1 MLNKTNITTSYDEVS
16 SLSAVMS
23 LSPDCNI
30 ISNTNNAGKLF
41 EQSKQSLIDE
51 NLLDLIHEKD
61 ISKCEKLIDS
71 ITPGLTLEVD
81 FRIKSSEDNLENH
94 RGVVF
99 QLPQK
104 YSEVIGELIWVTIPQ
119 HFDDNAIGDSKSLKK
134 YNFAIIEDSTNFL
147 FNTELTQL
155 LCINSE
161 ANISDIIF
169 DQNRRR
175 MDFEKLLSTLEEGEA
190 LSDELYL
197 RNEHGKYLFFAGS
210 IIKHTSE
217 NKDSLILILTE
228 KDLRTNQIVEFN
240 SPDIAELK
248 DKIQSRDKFF
258 SVIAH
263 DLRSPFTAILGY
275 SEYMASYYESLTRE
289 EIHDFSNNMYKA
301 SKSVFKLLEDLLK
314 WTRIQSGRIT
324 LDKEIF
330 SLVPILSRAVDMFMA
345 SAEKKNIKLIY
356 NIPDNEIFVNADEEM
371 ISSVFR
377 NLISNAIKFTDAHG
391 FVKVDVSVENGY
403 VIISVIDNG
412 IGIDKI
418 TISKLFK
425 VGERVT
431 RYGTSDEE
439 GSGLGLILSKEFIT
453 KNGGEIWVESKIG
466 EGSKFSV
473 KLHSEIYHDSF
484 QN

>member
-1 MLNKTNITTSYDEVS
+1 VLNETNIAINFEEVS
-16 SLSAVMS
+16 SMPVVMS

-30 ISNTNNAGKLF
+30 ISYTTNAEKYF
-41 EQSKQSLIDE
+41 EQNESSLIDQ
-51 NLLDLIHEKD
+51 NIFDFIHKND

-81 FRIKSSEDNLENH
+81 FRIKSTEDILKNN

-99 QLPQK
+99 QLPQE
-104 YSEVIGELIWVTIPQ
+104 YSKVVNELIWVTIPQ
-119 HFDDNAIGDSKSLKK
+119 YLDNSIIGDSKSLKK
-134 YNFAIIEDSTNFL
+134 HNFVIIEDSTNFS

-155 LCINSE
+155 LGVDSE
-161 ANISDIIF
+161 AKITDVVF

-175 MDFEKLLSTLEEGEA
+175 MDFEKLLSKLEEGEI
-190 LSDELYL
+190 LSEELYL
-197 RNEHGKYLFFAGS
+197 RNLQNKYLPFTGS
-210 IIKHTSE
+210 FIKHTSE

-228 KDLRTNQIVEFN
+228 KDLHLNQIVEFD
-240 SPDIAELK
+240 SSDIVELK
-248 DKIQSRDKFF
+248 EKIQSRDKFF

-301 SKSVFKLLEDLLK
+301 SQSVFKLLEDLLK

-330 SLVPILSRAVDMFMA
+330 SLVPILSRTVDMFI
-345 SAEKKNIKLIY
+345 SLAEKKNIKLIY
-356 NIPDNEIFVNADEEM
+356 NIPDNDISVNADKEM

-412 IGIDKI
+412 IGIDKV

-439 GSGLGLILSKEFIT
+439 GSGLGLILSKEFIQ
-453 KNGGEIWVESKIG
+453 KNDGEIWVESKMG
-466 EGSKFSV
+466 EGSQFSF
-473 KLHSEIYHDSF
+473 KLPLE
-484 QN
+484 N

>member
-1 MLNKTNITTSYDEVS
+1 MLNKTNITANYEEVS
-16 SLSAVMS
+16 SPSVVMS

-30 ISNTNNAGKLF
+30 LSNTNNAEKIF
-41 EQSKQSLIDE
+41 KKNKQNLIDE
-51 NLLDLIHEKD
+51 NIFNFIHEKD

-81 FRIKSSEDNLENH
+81 FRIKSSEDISKNNK
-94 RGVVF
+94 GVVF
-99 QLPQK
+99 QLPQE
-104 YSEVIGELIWVTIPQ
+104 YSKVVNELIWVTIPQ
-119 HFDDNAIGDSKSLKK
+119 QFDDAVIGDLKSLKK
-134 YNFAIIEDSTNFL
+134 YNFAIIENSSNFL

-155 LCINSE
+155 LGINSGTE
-161 ANISDIIF
+161 IIDIIF

-175 MDFEKLLSTLEEGEA
+175 MDFEKLLSKIEDGEV
-190 LSDELYL
+190 LSEELYL
-197 RNEHGKYLFFAGS
+197 RNEHSKYLPFVGS
-210 IIKHTSE
+210 FIKHTTE

-228 KDLRTNQIVEFN
+228 KDLRSNLIVEFD
-240 SPDIAELK
+240 SLDIVELK
-248 DKIQSRDKFF
+248 EKIQSRDKFF

-330 SLVPILSRAVDMFMA
+330 SLVPILSRAVDMFVA

-356 NIPDNEIFVNADEEM
+356 NIPDNDILVNADEEM

-377 NLISNAIKFTDAHG
+377 NLISNAIKFTDTNG
-391 FVKVDVSVENGY
+391 FIKVEVSVENGF

-439 GSGLGLILSKEFIT
+439 GSGLGLILSKEFIE

-473 KLHSEIYHDSF
+473 KLAIEK
-484 QN
+484 

>member
-1 MLNKTNITTSYDEVS
+1 VLSETNITTNYEEVS
-16 SLSAVMS
+16 SMPVVMS

-30 ISNTNNAGKLF
+30 ISHTTKAEKYF
-41 EQSKQSLIDE
+41 EQNESNLIDQ
-51 NLLDLIHEKD
+51 NIFDFIHEKD

-71 ITPGLTLEVD
+71 ITPDLTLEVD
-81 FRIKSSEDNLENH
+81 FRLKSTEDISKNN

-99 QLPQK
+99 QLPQE
-104 YSEVIGELIWVTIPQ
+104 YSKVINELIWVIIPQ
-119 HFDDNAIGDSKSLKK
+119 HFDDSITGDSKSLKK
-134 YNFAIIEDSTNFL
+134 HNFVIIEDSINYS

-155 LCINSE
+155 LGVDSE
-161 ANISDIIF
+161 AKISDIIF
-169 DQNRRR
+169 DQNRRK
-175 MDFEKLLSTLEEGEA
+175 MDFEKLLSKIEEGEI
-190 LSDELYL
+190 LSEELYL
-197 RNEHGKYLFFAGS
+197 RNVQNKYLPFTGNF
-210 IIKHTSE
+210 IKHTSE

-228 KDLRTNQIVEFN
+228 KDLGSNQIVEFD
-240 SPDIAELK
+240 SSDIVELK
-248 DKIQSRDKFF
+248 EKIHSRDKFF

-324 LDKEIF
+324 LDREIF
-330 SLVPILSRAVDMFMA
+330 SLVPILSRAVDMFIT

-356 NIPDNEIFVNADEEM
+356 NAPDNDVFVNADEEM

-391 FVKVDVSVENGY
+391 FVKVDLSVEKGS

-412 IGIDKI
+412 IGIDKV

-439 GSGLGLILSKEFIT
+439 GSGLGLILSKEFIR
-453 KNGGEIWVESKIG
+453 KNGGEIWVESKMG

-473 KLHSEIYHDSF
+473 KLPLE
-484 QN
+484 N